1 MVVGVGGGLMEEVPS
16 RVILNFTG
24 MSMLPPSPSPNSSRV
39 VTWNMPT
46 CLLELAS
53 KSRCTRL
60 ALFIALR
67 AM

>member
-1 MVVGVGGGLMEEVPS
+1 VGVGVGVDGGGAVS
-16 RVILNFTG
+16 RNFK
-24 MSMLPPSPSPNSSRV
+24 LDRDVYPPSPSPNSSRV